1 MPTSVLNNS
10 EVGLCI
16 FEIHTLPFTIKASI
30 TPGFKALSIPKGTN
44 ALYEA
49 SDKTGIN
56 IG

>member
-1 MPTSVLNNS
+1 MTTSVLHNS

-49 SDKTGIN
+49 SDKTCIN